1 MQMFFDLTPIQ
12 ISALIEL
19 DTPGGNVDS
28 VGRRLDE
35 LSPKI
40 LLATLRMV
48 PMGLVMRSVGWQ
60 GNLWFRLTPE
70 GRAVRNLRP
79 A

>member
-1 MQMFFDLTPIQ
+1 MRGLFDLTPIQ
-12 ISALIEL
+12 ISALIKL

-60 GNLWFRLTPE
+60 GTLWFRLTTM
-70 GRAVRNLRP
+70 GRAVRHLRQT
-79 A
+79 